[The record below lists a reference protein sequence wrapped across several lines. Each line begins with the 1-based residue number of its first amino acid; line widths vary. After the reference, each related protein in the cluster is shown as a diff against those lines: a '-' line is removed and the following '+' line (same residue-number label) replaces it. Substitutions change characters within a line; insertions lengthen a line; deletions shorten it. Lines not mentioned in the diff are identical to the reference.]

1 MNISDK
7 IQGAGQQVKESVRSS
22 SLFLVHLFLRLLT
35 GFFLGLTFGLIG
47 QELMGYSTYG
57 LLTLLVVTLFLFFR
71 ISKNWTI
78 PQILIFDLICVLVGQ
93 ILKMY
98 ILLAP

>member
-1 MNISDK
+1 MGFTDK
-7 IQGAGQQVKESVRSS
+7 LQGAGQQMKEGVRSTG
-22 SLFLVHLFLRLLT
+22 LFLFHLFLRLTT
-35 GFFLGLTFGLIG
+35 GFVLGLTFGLIG

-57 LLTLLVVTLFLFFR
+57 LLTMLVVTLLLFFR
-71 ISKNWTI
+71 VSKSWTI